1 MMLDSLI
8 GGECNNRSRDGTIPM
23 ENQARL
29 SRSGGR
35 GSKEQSERTRAK
47 YLDGLNFD
55 PERGELSA
63 PNGDD
68 VILISM
74 VALKE
79 VFASVREMLHV
90 GSDLIWYNAG
100 AKAGAAE
107 GKRLKILVAK
117 IGQEGFLHLMADLY
131 TNLGWGRSTVADFDM
146 KAKSVTMYTKNNP
159 LVRGITAS
167 RPVCHYIKG
176 FYKGFSS
183 VAFQSNSVAVVE
195 LECEAMGAKQCKFR
209 IMW

>member
-1 MMLDSLI
+1 MMGAASGKAI
-8 GGECNNRSRDGTIPM
+8 IEVEVTPSPM
-23 ENQARL
+23 ENQANAN
-29 SRSGGR
+29 RSGGMR
-35 GSKEQSERTRAK
+35 DSKAQTKKKSRPK
-47 YLDGLNFD
+47 YLDELIFD
-55 PERGELSA
+55 PEAGELSA

-68 VILISM
+68 VIVISM

-100 AKAGAAE
+100 VQAGEAE
-107 GKRLKILVAK
+107 GRRLKRLVAK
-117 IGQEGFLHLMADLY
+117 IGQEGFLQLMADLY
-131 TNLGWGRSTVADFDM
+131 TNLGWGKSTVGDLDM
-146 KAKSVTMYTKNNP
+146 KGRSVTMYTKNNP
-159 LVRGITAS
+159 LVRGVTAS

-183 VAFQSNSVAVVE
+183 VAFQSNNVAVVE
-195 LECEAMGAKQCKFR
+195 LECEAMGAARCKFR

>member
-1 MMLDSLI
+1 M
-8 GGECNNRSRDGTIPM
+8 ENNVKASRSRERRD
-23 ENQARL
+23 
-29 SRSGGR
+29 
-35 GSKEQSERTRAK
+35 SKAQKEKPRPK
-47 YLDGLNFD
+47 YLDGLIFD

-68 VILISM
+68 VIVLNM

-107 GKRLKILVAK
+107 GRRLKGLVAK
-117 IGQEGFLHLMADLY
+117 IGQEGFLQLMADLY
-131 TNLGWGRSTVADFDM
+131 TNLGWGKSTVGAFDM
-146 KAKSVTMYTKNNP
+146 EGRSVTMFTKNNP
-159 LVRGITAS
+159 LVRGVKAS

-183 VAFQSNSVAVVE
+183 VAFESDNVAVVE
-195 LECEAMGAKQCKFR
+195 LECEAMGTERCKFR

>member
-1 MMLDSLI
+1 
-8 GGECNNRSRDGTIPM
+8 M
-23 ENQARL
+23 ENQGRGR
-29 SRSGGR
+29 RSGGR
-35 GSKEQSERTRAK
+35 GSKAQSEKSTPK
-47 YLDGLNFD
+47 YLDGLIFD
-55 PERGELSA
+55 PEKGELSA

-68 VILISM
+68 VIVIGM

-100 AKAGAAE
+100 VKAGEAE
-107 GKRLKILVAK
+107 GKRLRRLVAR
-117 IGQEGFLHLMADLY
+117 IGQEGFLQLMADLY
-131 TNLGWGRSTVADFDM
+131 TNLGWGKSTVTEFDM
-146 KAKSVTMYTKNNP
+146 KSRSVTMYTKNNP

-183 VAFQSNSVAVVE
+183 VAFESNNVAVVE
-195 LECEAMGAKQCKFR
+195 LECEAMGADQCKFR
-209 IMW
+209 VMW

>member
-1 MMLDSLI
+1 
-8 GGECNNRSRDGTIPM
+8 M
-23 ENQARL
+23 ENQTRA

-35 GSKEQSERTRAK
+35 GSKAQTEKTRPK
-47 YLDGLNFD
+47 YLDGLIFD
-55 PERGELSA
+55 PEKGELSA

-68 VILISM
+68 VIVIGM
-74 VALKE
+74 VTLKE

-100 AKAGAAE
+100 VKAGAAE
-107 GKRLKILVAK
+107 GKRLKGLVAK
-117 IGQEGFLHLMADLY
+117 IGEEGFLQLMADLY

-146 KAKSVTMYTKNNP
+146 KARSVTMFTKNNP
-159 LVRGITAS
+159 LVRGVTAS

-183 VAFQSNSVAVVE
+183 VAFQSNNVAVVE
-195 LECEAMGAKQCKFR
+195 LECEAMGAERCKFR

>member
-1 MMLDSLI
+1 MA
-8 GGECNNRSRDGTIPM
+8 
-23 ENQARL
+23 NQAR
-29 SRSGGR
+29 STRSNGR
-35 GSKEQSERTRAK
+35 GSKEQAERPRPK

-55 PERGELSA
+55 PEKGELSA

-68 VILISM
+68 VIVINM

-100 AKAGAAE
+100 DKAGAAE
-107 GKRLKILVAK
+107 GKRLKRLVAK
-117 IGQEGFLHLMADLY
+117 IGQEGFLQLMADLY
-131 TNLGWGRSTVADFDM
+131 TNLGWGKSTVAEFDM
-146 KAKSVTMYTKNNP
+146 KGRSVTMHTKNNP

-183 VAFQSNSVAVVE
+183 VAFQSNDVAVVE
-195 LECEAMGAKQCKFR
+195 LECEAMGAEQCKFR